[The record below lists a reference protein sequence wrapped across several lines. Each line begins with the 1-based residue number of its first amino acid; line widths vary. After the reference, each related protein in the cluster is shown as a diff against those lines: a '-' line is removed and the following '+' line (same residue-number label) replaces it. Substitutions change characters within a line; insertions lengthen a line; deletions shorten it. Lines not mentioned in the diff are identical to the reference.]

1 MTSYELVFVRNIPFL
16 LGNDKSLYYYDAE
29 SVAASKEPIHIG
41 TYDKEHDSFA
51 LFDDWKERVESLR
64 AEWLDSLRAGDRGA
78 ETPRAPK
85 PRRVAAKTASPKAKN
100 PRGSK
105 RGRNV
110 VCAGTA

>member
-1 MTSYELVFVRNIPFL
+1 MSYYELIFVRNIPFL

-29 SVAASKEPIHIG
+29 SVTRSDEPIHIG
-41 TYDKEHDSFA
+41 TYDKEHDSFT
-51 LFDDWKERVESLR
+51 LFNDWKERVELLR
-64 AEWLDSLRAGDRGA
+64 KQWLDDLRAGDRGA

-85 PRRVAAKTASPKAKN
+85 PRRVAAKTASPKTKN
-100 PRGSK
+100 PRGQK